1 MTATIIGTGL
11 IGGSLAISLKETG
24 VADRVIGVDQ
34 DAANLARA
42 LDLHII
48 SGAATLDEG
57 MKLGDLVILAIPVD
71 AVLKVLPGLMD
82 QVRPGQVI
90 MDVGSTKEK
99 ILQLV
104 AGHPNRGRFVA
115 AHPMAGTEYS
125 GPDAAVPNLFTNKT
139 MVLCDVK
146 NSDEDALE
154 IVENMVD
161 RLQMRTVYMNAEEHD
176 LHTAYVSHISHIT
189 SFALA
194 LTVLKKEK
202 ESGRI
207 FELASG
213 GFESTVRLAKSSPDM
228 WVPIFKHNRN
238 NVLDVL
244 EEHISQLQQMK
255 TLLENEDYDTFYKLI
270 QKSNKIRKIL
280 K

>member
-1 MTATIIGTGL
+1 MVVAIIGVGL
-11 IGGSLAISLKETG
+11 IGGSLAISLKEKG
-24 VADRVIGVDQ
+24 MASRVIGVDQ
-34 DAANLARA
+34 QEQNIKKA
-42 LDLHII
+42 LDLKLIDA
-48 SGAATLDEG
+48 AATLEEA
-57 MKLGDLVILAIPVD
+57 MQQAQLIVLAIPVD
-71 AVLKVLPGLMD
+71 ALMQLLPVILDKVQP
-82 QVRPGQVI
+82 QHVI
-90 MDVGSTKEK
+90 MDVGSTKK
-99 ILQLV
+99 NILELV

-125 GPDAAVPNLFTNKT
+125 GPEAAIPNLFTDRT

-154 IVENMVD
+154 IIETLVD
-161 RLQMRTVYMNAEEHD
+161 VLQMRLVYMNAEEHD

-202 ESGRI
+202 EQGRI

-244 EEHISQLQQMK
+244 EEHIHQLEQMK
-255 TLLENEDYDTFYKLI
+255 QLLEEEDYDAFYKLI

>member
-1 MTATIIGTGL
+1 MIVTIIGTGL
-11 IGGSLAISLKETG
+11 IGGSLAITLREKG
-24 VADRVIGVDQ
+24 VAEKIIGVDQ
-34 DAANLARA
+34 QEEHLRRA
-42 LDLHII
+42 KELNII
-48 SGAATLDEG
+48 DEG
-57 MKLGDLVILAIPVD
+57 MPLDDALQCSDLVILAIPVD
-71 AVLKVLPGLMD
+71 AVLQVLPTLMD
-82 QVRPGQVI
+82 KVRPHQVI
-90 MDVGSTKEK
+90 MDVGSTKQK

-125 GPDAAVPNLFTNKT
+125 GPEAAIRNLFTHKT

-154 IVENMVD
+154 MVEDMVD
-161 RLQMRTVYMNAEEHD
+161 KLQMRTVYMNGEEHD

-228 WVPIFKHNRN
+228 WVPIFKHNRG

-244 EEHISQLQQMK
+244 DEHIHQLQQMK
-255 TLLENEDYDTFYKLI
+255 ALLENEDYDTFYKLI

>member
-1 MTATIIGTGL
+1 MIAAIIGVGL
-11 IGGSLAISLKETG
+11 IGGSMAITLREKG
-24 VADRVIGVDQ
+24 MVNWVIGVDQ
-34 DAANLARA
+34 DEENLGKAKELKIIDEGSA
-42 LDLHII
+42 LED
-48 SGAATLDEG
+48 AMQRATLI
-57 MKLGDLVILAIPVD
+57 VLAIPVD
-71 AVLKVLPGLMD
+71 ALLNVLPAILD
-82 QVRPGQVI
+82 QARPDHVI

-99 ILQLV
+99 IMQLV

-125 GPDAAVPNLFTNKT
+125 GPEAAIRNLFTNKT

-146 NSDEDALE
+146 SSDEDALE
-154 IVENMVD
+154 MVESVVD
-161 RLQMRTVYMNAEEHD
+161 ALQMRLVYMNAEEHD

-194 LTVLKKEK
+194 LTVLEKEK
-202 ESGRI
+202 EGGRI
-207 FELASG
+207 FELAGG

-228 WVPIFKHNRN
+228 WVPIFRHNRH

-244 EEHISQLQQMK
+244 EEHIHQLQHMK
-255 TLLENEDYDTFYKLI
+255 KLLEEEDYDSFYKLI

>member
-24 VADRVIGVDQ
+24 VADRVVGVDQ

-244 EEHISQLQQMK
+244 DEHISQLQQMK
-255 TLLENEDYDTFYKLI
+255 SLLEKEDYDTFYKLI

>member
-1 MTATIIGTGL
+1 MVATIVGVGL
-11 IGGSLAISLKETG
+11 IGGSMAITLKEKG
-24 VADRVIGVDQ
+24 MISRVLGVDQ
-34 DAANLARA
+34 REENLRKAQE
-42 LDLHII
+42 LKII
-48 SGAATLDEG
+48 DEAVSLEKA
-57 MKLGDLVILAIPVD
+57 MQQSSLIILAVPVD
-71 AVLKVLPGLMD
+71 ALLTLLPTVLNNAQPHH
-82 QVRPGQVI
+82 VI
-90 MDVGSTKEK
+90 MDVGSTKK
-99 ILQLV
+99 QILQLV
-104 AGHPNRGRFVA
+104 AGHPNRGRWVA

-125 GPDAAVPNLFTNKT
+125 GPEAAIPNLFTNRT

-154 IVENMVD
+154 VVESLVEN
-161 RLQMRTVYMNAEEHD
+161 LQMRLVYMNGEEHD

-202 ESGRI
+202 EQGRI

-244 EEHISQLQQMK
+244 EEHIHQLEQMK
-255 TLLENEDYDTFYKLI
+255 KLLEEEDYDTFYKLI

>member
-1 MTATIIGTGL
+1 L
-11 IGGSLAISLKETG
+11 IGGSLAITLKEKG
-24 VADRVIGVDQ
+24 MASRVIGVDQ
-34 DAANLARA
+34 LESNLQKAQELRIIDEAASLDDALQRA
-42 LDLHII
+42 
-48 SGAATLDEG
+48 
-57 MKLGDLVILAIPVD
+57 KLIVLAIPVD
-71 AVLKVLPGLMD
+71 ALLQLLPAVLDKVQPH
-82 QVRPGQVI
+82 QVI
-90 MDVGSTKEK
+90 VDMGSTKEK

-125 GPDAAVPNLFTNKT
+125 GPEAAIPHLFTNRT
-139 MVLCDVK
+139 MVLCDVM

-154 IVENMVD
+154 LVENLVEA
-161 RLQMRTVYMNAEEHD
+161 LQMRLVYMNAREHD

-202 ESGRI
+202 EQGRI

-228 WVPIFKHNRN
+228 WVPIFKHNRS

-244 EEHISQLQQMK
+244 EEHIHQLEQMK
-255 TLLENEDYDTFYKLI
+255 QLLEAEDYDTFYKLI

>member
-1 MTATIIGTGL
+1 MVATIVGVGL
-11 IGGSLAISLKETG
+11 IGGSMAITLKEKG
-24 VADRVIGVDQ
+24 MISRVLGVDQ
-34 DAANLARA
+34 REENLRKAQELKIIDEA
-42 LDLHII
+42 LSLEKAMQQSSLI
-48 SGAATLDEG
+48 
-57 MKLGDLVILAIPVD
+57 ILAIPVD
-71 AVLKVLPGLMD
+71 ALLQLLPAVLDHVQPHH
-82 QVRPGQVI
+82 VI
-90 MDVGSTKEK
+90 MDVGSTKK
-99 ILQLV
+99 QLLQLV
-104 AGHPNRGRFVA
+104 AGHPNRGRWVA

-125 GPDAAVPNLFTNKT
+125 GPEAAIPNLFTNRT

-154 IVENMVD
+154 VIETLVEH
-161 RLQMRTVYMNAEEHD
+161 LQMRLVYMNGEEHD

-202 ESGRI
+202 EQGRI

-244 EEHISQLQQMK
+244 DEHIHQLEQMK
-255 TLLENEDYDTFYKLI
+255 KLLEEEDYDTFYKLI

>member
-1 MTATIIGTGL
+1 M
-11 IGGSLAISLKETG
+11 AITLKEKG
-24 VADRVIGVDQ
+24 MISRVLGVDQ
-34 DAANLARA
+34 REENLRKAQE
-42 LDLHII
+42 LKII
-48 SGAATLDEG
+48 DEG
-57 MKLGDLVILAIPVD
+57 VSLEKAMQQSSLIILAVPVD
-71 AVLKVLPGLMD
+71 ALLQLLPAVLDNAKPHH
-82 QVRPGQVI
+82 VI
-90 MDVGSTKEK
+90 MDVGSTKK
-99 ILQLV
+99 QILQLV
-104 AGHPNRGRFVA
+104 AGHPNRGRWVA

-125 GPDAAVPNLFTNKT
+125 GPEAAIPNLFTNRT

-154 IVENMVD
+154 VIEALVEA
-161 RLQMRTVYMNAEEHD
+161 LQMRLVYMNGEEHD

-202 ESGRI
+202 EQGRI

-244 EEHISQLQQMK
+244 EEHIHQLEQMK
-255 TLLENEDYDTFYKLI
+255 KLLEEEDYDTFYKLI

>member
-1 MTATIIGTGL
+1 MIVTIIGTGL
-11 IGGSLAISLKETG
+11 IGGSLAITLREKG
-24 VADRVIGVDQ
+24 VAEKIIGVDQ
-34 DAANLARA
+34 QEEHLQRA
-42 LDLHII
+42 KELNII
-48 SGAATLDEG
+48 DEG
-57 MKLGDLVILAIPVD
+57 MPLDDALQCSDLVILAIPVD
-71 AVLKVLPGLMD
+71 AVLQVLPTLMD
-82 QVRPGQVI
+82 KVRHHQVI
-90 MDVGSTKEK
+90 MDVGSTKQK

-125 GPDAAVPNLFTNKT
+125 GPEAAIRNLFTHKT

-154 IVENMVD
+154 MVEDMVD
-161 RLQMRTVYMNAEEHD
+161 KLQMRTVYMNGEEHD

-228 WVPIFKHNRN
+228 WVPIFKHNRG

-244 EEHISQLQQMK
+244 DEHIHQLQQMK
-255 TLLENEDYDTFYKLI
+255 ALLENEDYDTFYKLI

>member
-1 MTATIIGTGL
+1 MIATVVGVGL
-11 IGGSLAISLKETG
+11 IGGSLAISLKEKG
-24 VADRVIGVDQ
+24 VANWIIGVDNNR
-34 DAANLARA
+34 DNLAKA
-42 LDLHII
+42 QELKII
-48 SGAATLDEG
+48 DEG
-57 MKLGDLVILAIPVD
+57 SSLEDALQRSQLIILAIPVD
-71 AVLKVLPGLMD
+71 AMLKAMPSILDKVMPHH
-82 QVRPGQVI
+82 VI

-99 ILQLV
+99 LLQLV
-104 AGHPNRGRFVA
+104 AGHPKRGRFVA

-125 GPDAAVPNLFTNKT
+125 GPEAAVRNLFVQKT

-146 NSDEDALE
+146 NSDDDALE
-154 IVENMVD
+154 LVESLVEKLSM
-161 RLQMRTVYMNAEEHD
+161 RLVYMNAEEHD

-194 LTVLKKEK
+194 LTVLEKEK
-202 ESGRI
+202 EQGRI

-228 WVPIFKHNRN
+228 WVPIFRHNRS

-244 EEHISQLQQMK
+244 DEHIHQLQQMRD
-255 TLLENEDYDTFYKLI
+255 LLEQEDYDAFYKLI

>member
-1 MTATIIGTGL
+1 MTITIIGVGL
-11 IGGSLAISLKETG
+11 IGGSLAISLREQKIATTI
-24 VADRVIGVDQ
+24 IGVDNNET
-34 DAANLARA
+34 NLVRA
-42 LDLHII
+42 K
-48 SGAATLDEG
+48 E
-57 MKLGDLVILAIPVD
+57 LGLIDTSMPLEEAFAQSQLVILAIPVD
-71 AVLKVLPGLMD
+71 GVLSLLPQLLD
-82 QVRPGQVI
+82 KATKQVI

-99 ILQLV
+99 ILELV
-104 AGHPNRGRFVA
+104 KDHPNRGRYVA

-125 GPDAAVPNLFTNKT
+125 GPDAAIPNLFLHKT

-146 NSDEDALE
+146 HSDEDAVE
-154 IVENMVD
+154 IAEDLVD
-161 RLQMRTVYMNAEEHD
+161 QLQMRLVYMNAEEHD

-194 LTVLKKEK
+194 LTVLQKER
-202 ESGRI
+202 EAGRI

-244 EEHISQLQQMK
+244 DEHIHQLQSMK
-255 TLLENEDYDTFYKLI
+255 TLLENEDYDSFYKAI
-270 QKSNKIRKIL
+270 QRANKIKKIL

>member
-1 MTATIIGTGL
+1 MIVTIVGTGL
-11 IGGSLAISLKETG
+11 IGGSLAISLREKG
-24 VADRVIGVDQ
+24 VATHIIGVDQ
-34 DAANLARA
+34 NEDNLKKARE
-42 LDLHII
+42 LGII
-48 SGAATLDEG
+48 DEG
-57 MKLGDLVILAIPVD
+57 ASLEVAMQRSALVILAIPVD
-71 AVLKVLPGLMD
+71 GLLKVLPSILDAAGP
-82 QVRPGQVI
+82 QQVI

-99 ILQLV
+99 ILALV
-104 AGHPNRGRFVA
+104 AGHPKRGRFVA

-125 GPDAAVPNLFTNKT
+125 GPEAAIPNLFINKT

-146 NSDEDALE
+146 NSDEDAVE
-154 IVENMVD
+154 IVEEMVD
-161 RLQMRTVYMNAEEHD
+161 KLQMRLVYMNAEEHD

-194 LTVLKKEK
+194 LTVLQKEK
-202 ESGRI
+202 EHGRI

-228 WVPIFKHNRN
+228 WVPIFKHNRH

-244 EEHISQLQQMK
+244 DEHIHQLQQMK
-255 TLLENEDYDTFYKLI
+255 ALLETEDYDTFYKLI

>member
-1 MTATIIGTGL
+1 MIATVVGVGL
-11 IGGSLAISLKETG
+11 IGGSLAISLKEKG
-24 VADRVIGVDQ
+24 VANWIIGVDNKQ
-34 DAANLARA
+34 ENLAKA
-42 LDLHII
+42 QELKII
-48 SGAATLDEG
+48 DEG
-57 MKLGDLVILAIPVD
+57 SSLEDALQRSQLIILAIPVD
-71 AVLKVLPGLMD
+71 AMLMALPSILDKV
-82 QVRPGQVI
+82 QSHHVI

-99 ILQLV
+99 LLQLV
-104 AGHPNRGRFVA
+104 AGHPKRGRFVA

-125 GPDAAVPNLFTNKT
+125 GPEAAVRNLFVQKT

-154 IVENMVD
+154 LIESMVD
-161 RLQMRTVYMNAEEHD
+161 KLSMRLVYMNAEEHD

-194 LTVLKKEK
+194 LTVLEKEK
-202 ESGRI
+202 EQGRI

-244 EEHISQLQQMK
+244 DEHIHQLQQMRE
-255 TLLENEDYDTFYKLI
+255 LLAQEDYDTFYKLI

>member
-1 MTATIIGTGL
+1 M
-11 IGGSLAISLKETG
+11 IGGSLAISLKEKG
-24 VADRVIGVDQ
+24 VANRIIGVDHNEE
-34 DAANLARA
+34 NLRKAKE
-42 LDLHII
+42 LKII
-48 SGAATLDEG
+48 DEG
-57 MKLGDLVILAIPVD
+57 SSLEDAMTRSELIILAIPVD
-71 AVLKVLPGLMD
+71 AVLKTLPSILDKVENG
-82 QVRPGQVI
+82 RVI
-90 MDVGSTKEK
+90 MDVGSTKQK

-104 AGHPNRGRFVA
+104 AGHPKRGRFVA

-125 GPDAAVPNLFTNKT
+125 GPEAAIQNLFSQKT

-154 IVENMVD
+154 MVEGIVDQLN
-161 RLQMRTVYMNAEEHD
+161 MRTVYMNAEEHD

-202 ESGRI
+202 EQGRI

-213 GFESTVRLAKSSPDM
+213 GFESTVRLAKSSPDT
-228 WVPIFKHNRN
+228 WVPIFRDNRN

-244 EEHISQLQQMK
+244 DEHIHQLQQMRK
-255 TLLENEDYDTFYKLI
+255 LLEDEDYETFYKLI

>member
-1 MTATIIGTGL
+1 MIVTIVGTGL
-11 IGGSLAISLKETG
+11 IGGSLAITLKEKGAATK
-24 VADRVIGVDQ
+24 VIGVDQ
-34 DAANLARA
+34 QAAHLVRA
-42 LDLHII
+42 KELNII
-48 SGAATLDEG
+48 DEG
-57 MKLGDLVILAIPVD
+57 ASLEEAMKVSDLVILAIPVD
-71 AVLKVLPGLMD
+71 AMLKVLPGIMD
-82 QVRPGQVI
+82 NVRPGQVI
-90 MDVGSTKEK
+90 MDVGSTKQI

-125 GPDAAVPNLFTNKT
+125 GPDAAIRNLFTHKT

-161 RLQMRTVYMNAEEHD
+161 QLQMRTVYMNAEEHD

-228 WVPIFKHNRN
+228 WVPIFKHNRS

-244 EEHISQLQQMK
+244 DEHIHQLQQMK
-255 TLLENEDYDTFYKLI
+255 VLLETEDYDTFYKLI